1 MKQSMK
7 IKKTFNQ
14 NGGSFPF
21 LRKLLL
27 LSCCSLVS
35 LASMNAQTVVVSGK
49 ITDTANEPLIG
60 VSVHV
65 RGTTAG
71 AASDVD
77 GNYSISAKPG
87 DVLEFSFIGMKTQL
101 KTVGASN
108 RIDVVMEEE
117 AVLLDETVVIG
128 YGTAKKRD
136 LTGSI
141 VSLSGAV
148 VADKPSTNP
157 LASIQGKVAGVQ
169 IVNTGRAGQDP
180 EIRIRGTNSI
190 NGYTPLYVVDGLFTD
205 NINYLNP
212 ADVES
217 MEILKDASSLAIFGV
232 RGANGVI
239 IISTKRAKEGQTVV
253 NINSSIGWKNITD
266 RLPMTNAAQFKELYN
281 EQRVNQGVGPFDYT
295 NWYGD
300 TNWQDEIFQT
310 GFINHN
316 NISISGSTA
325 KSKFYAGLGY
335 STEEGSIKSEE
346 LTKITL
352 NLNSEY
358 KVKDY
363 LKVGFQI
370 NGSRTLPPDA
380 KGVTGVLKAAPI
392 APTHYDYTDPVTG
405 ETERLLHTLPD
416 FQRAQASNPL
426 RDIEVNGQHN
436 IGVNHRLAGNLF
448 GELTF
453 LKHFTFRAAYSM
465 NYAVGESRSFSP
477 IIWEYNPDMPAGDDK
492 KVHINDRESVSQSK
506 STGMTMQ
513 QDYILTYDNKFGK
526 HGLVA
531 TLGLTTH
538 YRESSSLSGGRSQL
552 LDEIYFSPGDN
563 IDKWWL
569 SSLPTTAQTNG
580 GSQWKRFTMSYL
592 ARALYNYDNRYLLNV
607 SYRRDGSSVFSGVGN
622 TWDNFYSFGA
632 GWIVSEEAFMQSQEV
647 INYLKVKGSWG
658 VLGSE
663 NTGGNNYPT
672 WPVLT
677 SSGSAVFGDEIIP
690 GYTTSYLV
698 QDLHWEKTTSWE
710 IGFEAQLLKQR
721 LSIEPVYYSKRT
733 NDIIVSLASRT
744 GARNSLENLG
754 EITNKGFEL
763 SASWSDKF
771 ANGDFHYSIGANL
784 TTIDNNVVS
793 LGRDE
798 GDAKY
803 DDMARTLAGYPIAHF
818 YGYEVE
824 GVYQTWEDIKQSP
837 KNKVYAVKP
846 GDLKFRDVDGSGDI
860 TDKDR
865 TMIGNPTPD
874 CIYGFNINVGY
885 KGLDLGID
893 LMGTYGNEIYRNW
906 GTSTYAQ
913 LNYQEHHLDRW
924 HGKGTSNWE
933 PILDPSRTINNVAS
947 SYYVEDGS
955 FFRIRNIQLG
965 YTFEP
970 ALLSKIHLKS
980 LRIYANVQNLKTWHK
995 NSGYTPEVG
1004 GGSLKFGVDAG
1015 GYPMPAIYT
1024 LGINLSF

>member
-1 MKQSMK
+1 
-7 IKKTFNQ
+7 
-14 NGGSFPF
+14 
-21 LRKLLL
+21 
-27 LSCCSLVS
+27 
-35 LASMNAQTVVVSGK
+35 MNAQTGVVSGK
-49 ITDTANEPLIG
+49 ITDATNQPLVG

-65 RGTTAG
+65 RGTPVSAV
-71 AASDVD
+71 SNND
-77 GNYSISAKPG
+77 GVYTVSAKQN
-87 DVLEFSFIGMKTQL
+87 DVLEFSFIGMKSQQV
-101 KTVGASN
+101 TVGASN
-108 RIDVVMEEE
+108 RIDVVMEDD
-117 AVLLDETVVIG
+117 VLWLEETVVIG

-141 VSLSGAV
+141 ASLSGAI

-157 LASIQGKVAGVQ
+157 LAAIQGRVAGVQ
-169 IVNTGRAGQDP
+169 VTNTGRAGQDP

-190 NGYTPLYVVDGLFTD
+190 NGYAPLYVVDGLFTD

-212 ADVES
+212 ADIES

-239 IISTKRAKEGQTVV
+239 IISTKRAQEGQTVV
-253 NINSSIGWKNITD
+253 NINSSIGWKTITD

-310 GFINHN
+310 GFVNYN

-335 STEEGSIKSEE
+335 ATEEGNIKTEE
-346 LTKITL
+346 LSKLTL

-358 KVKDY
+358 KVSNY
-363 LKVGFQI
+363 LKFGFQV
-370 NGSRTLPPDA
+370 NGARTLPPDA

-405 ETERLLHTLPD
+405 ETEQLLHTLPD

-426 RDIEVNGQHN
+426 RDIEATGQHN
-436 IGVNHRLAGNLF
+436 LGANHRLAGNLF
-448 GELTF
+448 GEVNF
-453 LKHFTFRAAYSM
+453 LQHFTFKATYSL
-465 NYAVGESRSFSP
+465 NYAVGETRQFLP
-477 IIWEYNPDMPAGDDK
+477 IIYEYNPDLAGDDK
-492 KVHINDRESVSQSK
+492 KMRVGDRESINQSK
-506 STGMTMQ
+506 NTSLTMQ
-513 QDYILTYDNKFGK
+513 QDYILTYNNQFGK
-526 HGLVA
+526 HGLTA
-531 TLGLTTH
+531 TLGLTTS
-538 YRESSSLSGGRSQL
+538 YREYSSLTGGRSQL
-552 LDEIYFSPGDN
+552 WNEVYFSPGDN
-563 IDKWWL
+563 QDKWWL
-569 SSLPTTAQTNG
+569 SALPNTAQTNG
-580 GSQWKRFTMSYL
+580 SSQWKRFTMSYL

-632 GWIVSEEAFMQSQEV
+632 GWLVSEEAFMQNQDV
-647 INYLKVKGSWG
+647 IDFLKIKGSWG

-672 WPVLT
+672 YPTLV

-690 GYTTSYLV
+690 GFVNEYLV
-698 QDLHWEKTTSWE
+698 QDLHWEKTAAWE
-710 IGFEAQLLKQR
+710 VGFEMQLLKQR
-721 LSIEPVYYSKRT
+721 LSIEPVYYNKRT
-733 NDIIVSLASRT
+733 TDIIVSLASRT

-763 SASWSDKF
+763 SATWSDKF
-771 ANGDFHYSIGANL
+771 ANGDFTYSIGANL
-784 TTIDNNVVS
+784 TTIDNKVVS
-793 LGRDE
+793 LGRDDA
-798 GDAKY
+798 DAKY
-803 DDMARTLAGYPIAHF
+803 ESESRARTLAGYPIAHF

-837 KNKVYAVKP
+837 KNTVNSVRP
-846 GDLKFRDVDGSGDI
+846 GDLKFKDTDGSGEIDA
-860 TDKDR
+860 KDR

-874 CIYGFNINVGY
+874 CIYGFNINLGY

-893 LMGTYGNEIYRNW
+893 LMGVYGNEIYRDW

-913 LNYQEHHLDRW
+913 LNYQERQLDRW
-924 HGKGTSNWE
+924 HGKGTSNFE
-933 PILDPSRTINNVAS
+933 PILDPSRPNNTLPS
-947 SYYVEDGS
+947 SYFIEDGS

-965 YTFEP
+965 YTFSP
-970 ALLSKIHLKS
+970 ALLSKIYLKS
-980 LRIYANVQNLKTWHK
+980 LRIFANVQNLHTWHK
-995 NSGYTPEVG
+995 NSGYTPEI
-1004 GGSLKFGVDAG
+1004 GGSALSSGFDTG